1 MGGQEHSKR
10 PDTWIE
16 AARIALSGYDGD
28 AVWRSDAGVEG
39 ERRPAGLRVIDT
51 RDWSIRTLDERAFSF
66 VAAAGLLPTS
76 GREGRGLTA
85 YTPDGDE
92 RFHVLDSRHVKIVA
106 SAGSLAYVHTPPDP
120 ALQVVDLARGR
131 VIGTNAP
138 GRATLLFEHAAVGW
152 Q

>member
-10 PDTWIE
+10 PDTWIG
-16 AARIALSGYDGD
+16 AARIALWDTHGD
-28 AVWRSDAGVEG
+28 ALALG
-39 ERRPAGLRVIDT
+39 RRRRGRAQAGLRVIDT

-76 GREGRGLTA
+76 AREGRGLTA

-92 RFHVLDSRHVKIVA
+92 RFHVPDSRHVKIVA

-120 ALQVVDLARGR
+120 ACRWSISRGR

-138 GRATLLFEHAAVGW
+138 GRATLLFEHAAAGW